1 MAPDTPATG
10 PRGDYPPSQQN
21 WRPIPDPTE
30 LTTEA
35 VALATAQFRRELS
48 GVREI
53 LETRL
58 TGDDEQR
65 ALLWGRVNDW
75 SAELEL
81 RLERRRREH
90 GDAITGLRAIIEQR
104 LDGSDQAIEL
114 AATEI
119 AKIRE
124 QNAAAD
130 RLLAE
135 DTAARMAAER
145 EFILSQIA
153 GAAAETRRTG
163 DVMQEKFAAIEG
175 TFASNALALTAA
187 LAAQKE
193 AAAEAKK
200 SSDLAIDRA
209 NAATKETIAANA
221 AQTTAGLSSQAAT
234 IADLKDRVVRIES
247 MGVGSATQ
255 RTEHRLDT
263 GLNFTGLSVLIG
275 LLLVAVSLYAAL
287 HH

>member
-1 MAPDTPATG
+1 MADGTSGTPA
-10 PRGDYPPSQQN
+10 GD
-21 WRPIPDPTE
+21 WRPVPDPTE

-35 VALATAQFRRELS
+35 VALATAQFRREL
-48 GVREI
+48 GALREI
-53 LETRL
+53 LETRF
-58 TGDDEQR
+58 TADDEQR
-65 ALLWGRVNDW
+65 ALLWAQVNGW
-75 SAELEL
+75 SDQLEL
-81 RLERRRREH
+81 RLERRRRE
-90 GDAITGLRAIIEQR
+90 GADAITGLRAIIEQR
-104 LDGSDQAIEL
+104 LDGSDRAIEL

-153 GAAAETRRTG
+153 GGSAETRRVG
-163 DVMQEKFAAIEG
+163 DVAQEKFAAIEG

-193 AAAEAKK
+193 AAAEQNK
-200 SSDLAIDRA
+200 SNTLAISKSEQ
-209 NAATKETIAANA
+209 ATKETIAANA

-247 MGVGSATQ
+247 MGVGSAAR
-255 RTEHRLDT
+255 RTDARLDLGT
-263 GLNFTGLSVLIG
+263 ILAAVAIVVSVAAV
-275 LLLVAVSLYAAL
+275 LVLAFKK
-287 HH
+287 